1 MSANAKFEL
10 EKALLTTNPEMCT
23 QVQTIT
29 HIEMKEWV
37 STNFKQSCQSDFK
50 CNTKNSSYLTLK
62 LELEFFYKYSVFSNN
77 DDK

>member
-50 CNTKNSSYLTLK
+50 CNTKNSSYFNSKDRTRVFLQ
-62 LELEFFYKYSVFSNN
+62 VFSNN